1 MDTRA
6 ADIRVGRSP
15 VAGTRVG
22 RNPAAGTRAGRS
34 QVAGSQAADS
44 PAGDIRV
51 ADNPGPGTAVDQ
63 AIRAAVQVVQRAVPS
78 LEHAPGVVAHEPIL
92 STGGSF
98 LNVLPIFGA

>member
-1 MDTRA
+1 M
-6 ADIRVGRSP
+6 GRSP

-34 QVAGSQAADS
+34 QVAGSQA
-44 PAGDIRV
+44 GDTRV

-78 LEHAPGVVAHEPIL
+78 LEHAPDVVAHEPIL